1 MPSSP
6 HPTQNNF
13 MDVHYFIMD
22 CARCA
27 WAYRTKRGI
36 LLWTCPGTPRF
47 FLFFSLTDCVS
58 FMRSCWLW
66 PAAHTPDHDSSCTA
80 PHRHTASPASAD
92 TKMDKVVTNDSGH
105 LDLLQSG
112 DKDSVRISGFFNW
125 HISQIIKDQ
134 WETNEPRDWFQLL
147 SYVKNDFSICD
158 SDSYWSGLS
167 FTDH

>member
-1 MPSSP
+1 MCTTLSWIVQGVLELIELKGEFYCG
-6 HPTQNNF
+6 H
-13 MDVHYFIMD
+13 V
-22 CARCA
+22 
-27 WAYRTKRGI
+27 RGR
-36 LLWTCPGTPRF
+36 LVF
-47 FLFFSLTDCVS
+47 FLFSLTDCVS

-147 SYVKNDFSICD
+147 RYVKNDFSICD